1 MPKKDLTPQQKWD
14 KKHPEVI
21 KKSKAEY
28 EKRNPKWQ
36 FRPDEE
42 MRKWLEEAR
51 GKDEKRQPE
60 SNAAVV
66 IRKLKKLMKIEKENL
81 NQ

>member
-1 MPKKDLTPQQKWD
+1 MSEKDLTRQQKWD
-14 KKHPEVI
+14 KKHPNVI

-42 MRKWLEEAR
+42 MRNWLEESR
-51 GKDEKRQPE
+51 EKDEKGKPE
-60 SNAAVV
+60 SNSAVV
-66 IRKLKKLMKIEKENL
+66 IRKLEKLMKLERENK
-81 NQ
+81 

>member
-1 MPKKDLTPQQKWD
+1 MSEKDLTRQQKWD
-14 KKHPEVI
+14 KKHPNVI

-42 MRKWLEEAR
+42 LRNWLEESR
-51 GKDEKRQPE
+51 GKDEKGKPE

-66 IRKLKKLMKIEKENL
+66 IRKLKKLMKKERDEE
-81 NQ
+81 

>member
-1 MPKKDLTPQQKWD
+1 MPDKNLTPQQKWD
-14 KKHPEVI
+14 KKNPDVI

-28 EKRNPKWQ
+28 ERKNPKWQ

-42 MRKWLEEAR
+42 MRDWLEKAR
-51 GKDEKRQPE
+51 GKDEKGKPE

-66 IRKLKKLMKIEKENL
+66 IRKLRKLMKIEKEN
-81 NQ
+81 Q

>member
-14 KKHPEVI
+14 KEHPDVI

-28 EKRNPKWQ
+28 ERKNPKWQ

-42 MRKWLEEAR
+42 MRNWLTEAK
-51 GKDEKRQPE
+51 GKDENGKPE
-60 SNAAVV
+60 SNASVV
-66 IRKLKKLMKIEKENL
+66 IRKLKKLMRLEKERY
-81 NQ
+81 